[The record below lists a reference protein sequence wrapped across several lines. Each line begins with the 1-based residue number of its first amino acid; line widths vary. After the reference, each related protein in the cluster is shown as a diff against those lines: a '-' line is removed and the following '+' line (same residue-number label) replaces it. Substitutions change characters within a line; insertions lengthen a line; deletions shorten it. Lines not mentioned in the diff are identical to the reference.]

1 MQKIQVEVTKLYK
14 ILLDRSMTQKD
25 LYNLIIESNN
35 GKSVSMY
42 ILNEIVNGKRKKLI
56 YYQGIRAYSTPQF
69 DIYLNFGPVIMQ
81 NQLYFQCRIDVFPF
95 LNLPDSEKINKG
107 WREHPMV
114 EFWEVK

>member
-42 ILNEIVNGKRKKLI
+42 ILNEKRKNFNINTAILI
-56 YYQGIRAYSTPQF
+56 CNALNVPID
-69 DIYLNFGPVIMQ
+69 DIV
-81 NQLYFQCRIDVFPF
+81 D
-95 LNLPDSEKINKG
+95 
-107 WREHPMV
+107 
-114 EFWEVK
+114 